1 MHLNIGGQKKF
12 IIDSALKW
20 NSTELSVFTTEEY
33 YFEAAGTWKDASIEC
48 TADGYTHLALTLA
61 TIFRRSFN
69 NKWFA
74 LIGTVDKSGR
84 KYLIGRKK
92 TIKFCKAGT
101 LYFYA
106 NDIIFMY
113 WNNHGAIELTIKR
126 IS

>member
-1 MHLNIGGQKKF
+1 MHLTVGEQEKF
-12 IIDSALKW
+12 IIDSKLKW
-20 NSTELSVFTTEEY
+20 NSTGLSVFAREEY
-33 YFEAAGTWKDASIEC
+33 YFEANGTWKDAGIEC
-48 TADGYTHLALTLA
+48 TADGYNYWALTLA

-84 KYLIGRKK
+84 KYLIGQKN

-101 LYFYA
+101 LYFYT